1 MGDLAKLAEKSGQM
15 ILHEV
20 CSATHR
26 YAVHDGG
33 LMYCYQFSG
42 ADRDRPADPQQL
54 PLAVAPPGPAAWHAP
69 FLHALREKG
78 TISEACRV
86 ANIGIAAAYEE
97 RMHVPAFAQAWNQA
111 RADLRDAQSREIN
124 SL

>member
-1 MGDLAKLAEKSGQM
+1 
-15 ILHEV
+15 
-20 CSATHR
+20 
-26 YAVHDGG
+26 
-33 LMYCYQFSG
+33 MYCYQFSG
-42 ADRDRPADPQQL
+42 TDRDWPADPNQL
-54 PLAVAPPGPAAWHAP
+54 PHAAASPGQAAWHAR

-78 TISEACRV
+78 TISEACRM

-111 RADLRDAQSREIN
+111 RAALRDAQSWEIN